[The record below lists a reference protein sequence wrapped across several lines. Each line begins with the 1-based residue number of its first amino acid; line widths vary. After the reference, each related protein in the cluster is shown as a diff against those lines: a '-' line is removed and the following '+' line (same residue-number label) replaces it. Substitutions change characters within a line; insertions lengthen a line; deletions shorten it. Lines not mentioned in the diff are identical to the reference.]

1 MDLNDCF
8 HLEDFFPSDFTGHEE
23 RPYGMLF
30 FNTRNRDS
38 YDSNHAVIFRDKI
51 QHLPDVLEDIVDFYR
66 EKGLKPI
73 IYQSAADSGYF
84 GEIKD
89 ELSAA
94 GFDSWLEEQKF
105 MILAAENT
113 IRPNESLVVRKM
125 DKWAPSFEQVFTEAE
140 EPWETEVL
148 KKSMDSPDTVLWVA
162 YLGEKPVGLLY
173 CRVEGTVCRLNYVLV
188 SKLHRNVGAGRTL
201 TYHFVEW
208 CKTSGIKKAFL
219 WPDGDLPEKI
229 YLEGGFR
236 YAGTIYAGRA
246 AAR

>member
-1 MDLNDCF
+1 
-8 HLEDFFPSDFTGHEE
+8 
-23 RPYGMLF
+23 
-30 FNTRNRDS
+30 
-38 YDSNHAVIFRDKI
+38 
-51 QHLPDVLEDIVDFYR
+51 
-66 EKGLKPI
+66 
-73 IYQSAADSGYF
+73 
-84 GEIKD
+84 
-89 ELSAA
+89 
-94 GFDSWLEEQKF
+94 

-125 DKWAPSFEQVFTEAE
+125 EKWDPSFKQVFTEAE

-208 CKTSGIKKAFL
+208 CRTSGIRKAFL

-236 YAGTIYAGRA
+236 HAGTIYAGRA
-246 AAR
+246 AAC